1 MALNSLEF
9 LATAL
14 AAALLLPLLRHGW
27 RVGLFLALNLLFA
40 FSYWGVQALP
50 AGLGYV
56 LTGYALAKFVK
67 GRGTGALVLSL
78 AVLAAPLIFL
88 RGGPVDPGA
97 DFLTFSTL
105 VAFAGLSFLFFKM
118 AHVVIDSAGGAIER
132 LPFDRYV
139 NYCLNFTTLLLGPI
153 QRYQDFEAQ
162 WEGRTPPLP
171 EDVEPRLDAVNRI
184 LRGLVKAFALAPW
197 LAPYIMQGGLP
208 FEAMAPSELLF
219 RCYAFYL
226 FLYLDFSGYCDVMI
240 GVGTL
245 MGIRPPENF
254 NFPFASR
261 NVSAYWLRVH
271 RSLTLWLTDYIFTP
285 LYRFGLSRVA
295 GRFAFAALAVSL
307 IVTMLVAGV
316 WHGPTMNFVLFG
328 LVHGVAL
335 VVMQG
340 YDLLMA
346 RWMGK
351 ARFRRFS
358 EAPLMTGLAVLVTF
372 NFTSLAYLFFAL
384 DGRDSVRVLTRLSE
398 ALL

>member
-9 LATAL
+9 LATAF
-14 AAALLLPLLRHGW
+14 AAVLLLPLLRHGW
-27 RVGLFLALNLLFA
+27 RVAVFLAVNLVFA
-40 FSYWGVQALP
+40 FSYWGPTALP
-50 AGLGYV
+50 LGLGYV
-56 LTGYALAKFVK
+56 LLGYVLAKCVRGRGSWALA
-67 GRGTGALVLSL
+67 LSL
-78 AVLAAPLIFL
+78 AALAAPLIFL
-88 RGGPVDPGA
+88 RGAGPDPDEERLA
-97 DFLTFSTL
+97 FATL

-118 AHVVIDSAGGAIER
+118 AHVVIDSAGGAIDR

-171 EDVEPRLDAVNRI
+171 DDIEPRLDAMNRI

-197 LAPYIMQGGLP
+197 LAPYIMQPELP
-208 FEAMAPSELLF
+208 IEVMTPAELLF

-254 NFPFASR
+254 HLPFASR

-285 LYRFGLSRVA
+285 LYRFGLSRGA
-295 GRFAFAALAVSL
+295 GRFAFATLAMSL
-307 IVTMLVAGV
+307 MVTMLVAGV
-316 WHGPTMNFVLFG
+316 WHGPTMNFVFFG
-328 LVHGVAL
+328 LVHGLAL
-335 VVMQG
+335 VVMHG
-340 YDLLMA
+340 YDALMS
-346 RWMGK
+346 RWIGK
-351 ARFRRFS
+351 ARFRKLS
-358 EAPLMTGLAVLVTF
+358 EAPLVTGLAVLITF

-384 DGRDSVRVLTRLSE
+384 DGRDSVRVLTRLTE
-398 ALL
+398 GWL